1 MSFQFCLLHFE
12 GPERRLVYDNSIWNM
27 LLLRYPQDILGQL
40 SSQQLKMS
48 QELTEKFKKIMDS
61 KEEILAS
68 IMVIGN
74 NNQDNSDLESKLD
87 IVRFDFQEEAT
98 LATV

>member
-1 MSFQFCLLHFE
+1 MSFQFCLLGFE
-12 GPERRLVYDNSIWNM
+12 GPEGRLVCDNSIWNM
-27 LLLRYPQDILGQL
+27 LLLRYSQDILWQL

-48 QELTEKFKKIMDS
+48 QELREKFKKIMDS

-68 IMVIGN
+68 TMVIN
-74 NNQDNSDLESKLD
+74 NYNQNNSDLESKLNM
-87 IVRFDFQEEAT
+87 VRFDFQEEAT